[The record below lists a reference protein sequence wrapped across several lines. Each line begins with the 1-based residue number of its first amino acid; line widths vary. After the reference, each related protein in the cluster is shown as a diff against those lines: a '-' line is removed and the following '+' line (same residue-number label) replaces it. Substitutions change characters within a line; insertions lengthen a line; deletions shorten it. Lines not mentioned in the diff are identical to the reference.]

1 MPSTKDELKKNKIQP
16 REEEKIIDIDLDDKD
31 DDIEIVP
38 GVHEEEDVAEEEDAI
53 LDDEEV
59 NPFGDKWEE

>member
-59 NPFGDKWEE
+59 NPFGDKCEE

>member
-16 REEEKIIDIDLDDKD
+16 REEEKIIDIYLDDKD